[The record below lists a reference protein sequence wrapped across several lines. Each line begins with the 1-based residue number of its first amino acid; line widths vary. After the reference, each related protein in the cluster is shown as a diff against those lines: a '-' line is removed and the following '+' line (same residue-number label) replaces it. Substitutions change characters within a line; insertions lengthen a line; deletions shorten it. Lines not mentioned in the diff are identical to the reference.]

1 MSKYLCLLLLV
12 TNTVFVNAQFNNLRF
27 SKICKMEELAAQARI
42 TETKNEVGY
51 LPLTTRV
58 KNYNVAMKSYMV
70 AFVAKTEGA
79 YGLGDFN
86 IMSLEG
92 DCGNKEI
99 QGIESHIYPKL
110 KDGEYALN
118 FDTAIVV
125 GQLFIT
131 EDQLLIYPILI
142 DDFSKY
148 SSTNTATALKSKAFQ
163 DKIKATAQQQLDEAP
178 LTQKEYQKMVNS
190 YRIQKAISAIYVRS
204 MADGWGKHEADFGI
218 DTSKFT
224 YTAVVVTHDYRNR
237 YIVQV
242 YNNRFLQMTI
252 NVKVEEGKAE
262 PYRYQFYDF
271 WWEKAIRDKGM
282 KRNDILPKL
291 NQFLVHEQVKTALK

>member
-1 MSKYLCLLLLV
+1 M
-12 TNTVFVNAQFNNLRF
+12 R
-27 SKICKMEELAAQARI
+27 
-42 TETKNEVGY
+42 
-51 LPLTTRV
+51 
-58 KNYNVAMKSYMV
+58 SYMV

-86 IMSLEG
+86 IMSLDA
-92 DCGNKEI
+92 DCGDKKM
-99 QGIESHIYPKL
+99 QGIESYVYPKL

-118 FDTAIVV
+118 FDKAIVV

-131 EDQLLIYPILI
+131 ERQLLIYPILI

-148 SSTNTATALKSKAFQ
+148 SSTNAAIALKSKAFQ
-163 DKIKATAQQQLDEAP
+163 DKIKATAQKQLNEAP

-190 YRIQKAISAIYVRS
+190 YRTQKAISAIYVSS
-204 MADGWGKHEADFGI
+204 MADGWDKHEADFGI
-218 DTSKFT
+218 DTQKFT

-242 YNNRFLQMTI
+242 YNSRFLQMTI
-252 NVKVEEGKAE
+252 NVKVEDGKAE
-262 PYRYQFYDF
+262 AYRYQFYDF
-271 WWEKAIRDKGM
+271 WWEKAIKDKGM

-291 NQFLVHEQVKTALK
+291 NQFLEHEQVKAALK